1 VDPDDERQARADEE
15 SYGALLD
22 RFAGLYLHCTS
33 WQSFRKIF
41 DCGQIIANTGQF
53 KVSYGQTLRSYG
65 YREGF
70 VPIFDFV
77 SPRRR
82 DILRH
87 ASNWGSF
94 LYGNGSK
101 GKLFGV
107 AMEIDGAWVEPRVI
121 RASEVTESFV
131 EAFRVPV
138 VEAWIP
144 ESIPFDVV
152 TTVRLVASGHPIE
165 VIGPPITLD
174 RLEDAR
180 VDLTRKIREQR
191 PPGAGLSLRFRLLD
205 REHRRSTRSEP
216 G

>member
-1 VDPDDERQARADEE
+1 VDTDDERQARADEE
-15 SYGALLD
+15 SYGALFD
-22 RFAGLYLHCTS
+22 RFAGLYLQCTS

-53 KVSYGQTLRSYG
+53 KVSYSQTLRSYC

-77 SPRRR
+77 SPGRR

-94 LYGNGSK
+94 LYGGG

-107 AMEIDGAWVEPRVI
+107 AMEIDKEWVEQRVI
-121 RASEVTESFV
+121 RASEVTEPFV
-131 EAFRVPV
+131 EGMTAYRCPV
-138 VEAWIP
+138 VEAWIR
-144 ESIPFDVV
+144 ESIPFSVV
-152 TTVRLVASGHPIE
+152 STVRLIASEHPIE

-191 PPGAGLSLRFRLLD
+191 SPVAGLGLRLRLLD
-205 REHRRSTRSEP
+205 RKGRGRPRS
-216 G
+216 